1 MNGWRVTLPNP
12 GLGRE
17 EKKMKNVRGRFARS
31 LWVGLLLIGTLLLG
45 ACAGE
50 EAKTARTTITVVGVG
65 ESSGAPDTASI
76 QLGVSLV
83 DEDLSRAVQEAHA
96 TSGRITQA
104 MLTAGLTEE
113 DVRTTN
119 YSIWREDVHDPQ
131 TGMPTGESRYH
142 VDTTV
147 EVVVHDVGRL
157 GEIIGIGLD
166 AGANNVFGIN
176 FAIENTA
183 PLEAEA
189 RAMAMADVEARASQ
203 IAGEMGV
210 ELGKPVAIA
219 EGTGGLASPF
229 ATYGLKGEAIGIGG
243 AGPAPISPGEMTVTI
258 QITAT
263 YEVNE

>member
-142 VDTTV
+142 VDTT
-147 EVVVHDVGRL
+147 
-157 GEIIGIGLD
+157 
-166 AGANNVFGIN
+166 NNVFGIN

>member
-157 GEIIGIGLD
+157 GEIISTRLADRWGNGRRTWE
-166 AGANNVFGIN
+166 AGRNCRRHG
-176 FAIENTA
+176 
-183 PLEAEA
+183 
-189 RAMAMADVEARASQ
+189 RA
-203 IAGEMGV
+203 
-210 ELGKPVAIA
+210 GKP
-219 EGTGGLASPF
+219 LCNLWF
-229 ATYGLKGEAIGIGG
+229 KGRGDRHRRRRSGSDQ
-243 AGPAPISPGEMTVTI
+243 PR
-258 QITAT
+258 
-263 YEVNE
+263 